1 MRNIIFLIGRSGTGK
16 STLEFNL
23 LKKHPAEFHRIMSY
37 ATRSPR
43 PGEKDGEVYH
53 FITQEEFL
61 KMRTEFIQE
70 THFAGNSYATKKA
83 DYLVNKPFTLFAV
96 VPSQAVIMKKII
108 EENFSDTKVRIVYFD
123 ISLERIKSNFLSRGE
138 TEEGFLKRMS
148 KDNIE
153 EEMKTLNLPVDY
165 RVKDEDLKPE
175 LDSIFYEY
183 IKANWVWFFI

>member
-23 LKKHPAEFHRIMSY
+23 LKKHPEEFHRIMSY
-37 ATRSPR
+37 STRSPR

-53 FITQEEFL
+53 FISQEEFL
-61 KMRTEFIQE
+61 KMKSDFIQE

-83 DYLVNKPFTLFAV
+83 DYLVDKPFTLFAV
-96 VPSQAVIMKKII
+96 VPSQALIMKKII
-108 EENFSDTKVRIVYFD
+108 EDMIPETNVKTVYFD

-138 TEEGFLKRMS
+138 TEESFLKRMS

-153 EEMKTLNLPVDY
+153 EEMKNLGLPVDF
-165 RVKDEDLKPE
+165 RIKDEDLKPD
-175 LDSIFYEY
+175 LDNIFYNY
-183 IKANWVWFFI
+183 IKSNWV